1 MDNETK
7 QYIKLLFEK
16 HCDGVPESEEDM
28 SNKDL
33 YSEQAFDILCELCE
47 AVNLFKEE

>member
-1 MDNETK
+1 MNYETK
-7 QYIKLLFEK
+7 QYIKSLFEK

-28 SNKDL
+28 LNKDL

-47 AVNLFKEE
+47 AVNVFQE